1 MVNFLMVLL
10 HAACRLF
17 CRGSLVRLSKSL
29 QNMLD
34 IKEMWIME
42 FACFMGFMSRGDID
56 KRGTSR
62 PLTYLIF
69 GKNIGKGHSSI
80 DKNINRAIL
89 Q

>member
-1 MVNFLMVLL
+1 
-10 HAACRLF
+10 
-17 CRGSLVRLSKSL
+17 
-29 QNMLD
+29 MLG

-42 FACFMGFMSRGDID
+42 FACFMGFMSCGYID

-89 Q
+89 K